1 MIKTLFTNV
10 SNFVVRTLDLV
21 LYNIKSTHRS
31 LIQKTRRP
39 EKGTSW
45 IRIRE
50 FKRFATIVAW
60 ITMTMHLRQYYVLLL
75 DRVERLI
82 RSSSSTWAF
91 AYMKE
96 VLRLTTRALAGT
108 PEMKTDNPIRVK
120 RDHYGLPTIIPIR
133 LRDMLRDFIDNNLSS
148 QVMRRAIIGC
158 LTIIS
163 IFRSFET
170 KVKESLDT
178 IVNPFEGMERTL
190 PHDEVKRAVESLG
203 KSKLSIGSFTP
214 VVSQKA
220 GPNAPFS
227 TWSAGIDALAFI
239 HYPNQLLK
247 LLKWMKIQKAYRWI
261 AWLLVLII
269 LFGPIYYCIYRLG
282 GCRKLV
288 LGKLSVVYNQ
298 AGKARVVAATNWW
311 VQSAFKPLHESIFA
325 LLGKLPTDGTKDQ
338 EGCFNKF
345 LMRADSFGGPNVG
358 NKLSGFDLSAAT
370 DRLPIDLQVQILNE
384 LGIDGSLWRELLDIE
399 WLYIFGPGDD
409 EFLNVRYAVGQPMG
423 AYSSWAML
431 ALTHHVIVRVAAA
444 RADIEPKHVNY
455 AVLGDD
461 IVINNDKVAEV
472 YLVIMNG
479 LGLKISTGKSII
491 SYRFTE
497 FAKTL
502 KGPGLDITP
511 LGSGLVLSS
520 VRSHYMVPALLA
532 VAVHR
537 FTYSPQEVLN
547 LLKAI
552 PGGLFNRRLIQ
563 EICLNSV
570 WQSFLN
576 NTWLKELSR
585 LNVKTLNR
593 YPSFFSTDVLQFPY
607 KLADALLARLYRE
620 LEVQKENAHEA
631 MTNFL
636 MEGLSLLAA
645 RAVPL
650 RVLELLMKPF
660 NPGFWMYMLDSIN
673 LPTRIQERY
682 EEIHSGF
689 YGIGTENVVEQILFL
704 QRSDP
709 RLSVMDIAKMKPA
722 RAKIA
727 MRYFKEL
734 QYSMEWR

>member
-1 MIKTLFTNV
+1 MIKYTFNNV
-10 SNFVVRTLDLV
+10 SNFVLNTLDLLLHN
-21 LYNIKSTHRS
+21 LYATHRS
-31 LIQKTRRP
+31 LIQKTRRS

-45 IRIRE
+45 VRTRE
-50 FKRFATIVAW
+50 FKRYSTLVAW
-60 ITMTMHLRQYYVLLL
+60 ITKTMHMRPYYVLLL
-75 DRVERLI
+75 KRVEKLI
-82 RSSSSTWAF
+82 SASASTWAF

-108 PEMKTDNPIRVK
+108 PEMVSDSPVRVK

-133 LRDMLRDFIDNNLSS
+133 LRDILRGFIDNNYFYHA
-148 QVMRRAIIGC
+148 QTVRRIMIAT

-163 IFRSFET
+163 IFRTFST
-170 KVKESLDT
+170 KVEAKLDT
-178 IVNPFEGMERTL
+178 IVTPFEGKEKTL
-190 PHDEVKRAVESLG
+190 PQKEVASAVKTLTG
-203 KSKLSIGSFTP
+203 GKLSIGSFTP

-227 TWSAGIDALAFI
+227 TWAAGIDALAFI
-239 HYPNQLLK
+239 LYPNQLWTLVR
-247 LLKWMKIQKAYRWI
+247 WMYIQRSYKYI
-261 AWLLVLII
+261 AWLLFLII
-269 LFGPIYYCIYRLG
+269 LFGPIYLLIYSLG
-282 GCRKLV
+282 GCKKLV

-298 AGKARVVAATNWW
+298 AGKARVVASTNWW
-311 VQSAFKPLHESIFA
+311 MQSALKPLHDNIFK
-325 LLGKLPTDGTKDQ
+325 LLGKLSTDGTLDQ
-338 EGCFNKF
+338 EAAFSKF
-345 LMRADSFGGPNVG
+345 LTRADSIGGPNFG

-384 LGIDGSLWRELLDIE
+384 LGIDGSMWKELLDIE
-399 WLYIFGPGDD
+399 WLYHPDRFTD
-409 EFLNVRYAVGQPMG
+409 EYIRYAVGQPMG

-431 ALTHHVIVRVAAA
+431 AVTHHVIVRVAAA
-444 RADIEPKHVNY
+444 RANVKPNFVNY

-461 IVINNDKVAEV
+461 IVINNDKVADS
-472 YLVIMNG
+472 YLVIMEG

-511 LGSGLVLSS
+511 LGPGLIVGS

-532 VAVHR
+532 VAIQR
-537 FTYSPQEVLN
+537 FMYSPQEVLD
-547 LLKAI
+547 LLKSI

-593 YPSFFSTDVLQFPY
+593 YSSFFATDVLQFPY
-607 KLADALLARLYRE
+607 KLADAMLAKMYRE

-636 MEGLSLLAA
+636 LEGLSLLAA

-650 RVLELLMKPF
+650 RVLEILMKPF
-660 NPGFWMYMLDSIN
+660 NPGFWVYMLDSLD
-673 LPTRIQERY
+673 LPIRIEQRY
-682 EEIHSGF
+682 EEIRKGF

-709 RLSVMDIAKMKPA
+709 RLSVKDIAKMKPA
-722 RAKIA
+722 QAKIA
-727 MRYFKEL
+727 MRFFKEL
-734 QYSMEWR
+734 QTSMEWR